1 MLVELCKERE
11 STMEVKTNNISSFS
25 VTSIGPALADLLTII
40 TGNKFVFKK
49 ADYSKK
55 NKKKK

>member
-1 MLVELCKERE
+1 
-11 STMEVKTNNISSFS
+11 
-25 VTSIGPALADLLTII
+25 LLTII

-55 NKKKK
+55 NKKKKWKLTLLSVNFLLELTEKLVISYNKR

>member
-1 MLVELCKERE
+1 
-11 STMEVKTNNISSFS
+11 MEVKTNNISSFS